1 MSIFTTKPKISTASK
16 LVMYIKFPFLS
27 NVSSNLI
34 KRDIGNF
41 LRRKYCHIDF
51 RFIFVNNFTIK
62 GLLNH
67 KERLPDELGSGIV
80 YSYKCD
86 ACGATYVGQSK
97 RSLLARARDHF
108 GISVRTGALLAR
120 PSQSAIREHVEV
132 CGSRRS
138 VKDFKVIRSFS
149 CPILLKIYESLEITF
164 SKPTLNQ
171 DSSSHPLLLS

>member
-1 MSIFTTKPKISTASK
+1 M
-16 LVMYIKFPFLS
+16 
-27 NVSSNLI
+27 
-34 KRDIGNF
+34 NF

-67 KERLPDELGSGIV
+67 KERLSDELGSSIV

-97 RSLLARARDHF
+97 RSLLARAQDHF
-108 GISVRTGALLAR
+108 GISARTGALLAR
-120 PSQSAIREHVEV
+120 PSQSAIRDHVEV

-138 VKDFKVIRSFS
+138 VKEFKVIRSFS
-149 CPILLKIYESLEITF
+149 CPIFLKIYESLEITF
-164 SKPTLNQ
+164 RKPTLNQ
-171 DSSSHPLLLS
+171 DGSSHPLLLT